1 MHLGCR
7 SLAVAPRGLCAVH
20 RLTMGLSAQS
30 PDSTPT
36 AAHGLPMVRHH
47 STGVRYGCV
56 QLQVVY

>member
-1 MHLGCR
+1 MYLGCR
-7 SLAVAPRGLCAVH
+7 SLAVAPRGLCAAH

-36 AAHGLPMVRHH
+36 AALGLPMVRHH
-47 STGVRYGCV
+47 STSVSDGCV